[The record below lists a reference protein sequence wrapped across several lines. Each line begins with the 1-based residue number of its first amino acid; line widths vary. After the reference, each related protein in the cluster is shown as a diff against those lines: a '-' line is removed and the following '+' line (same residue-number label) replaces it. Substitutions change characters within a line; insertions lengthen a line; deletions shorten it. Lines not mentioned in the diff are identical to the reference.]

1 MSEPSTGGRTVASV
15 RAREVLD
22 CRGLPTVQVDVELDG
37 GVTGTADV
45 PSGRSTGSNE
55 ACELRDGGD
64 RFGGFGVRGA
74 VGSVTGEIAESLV
87 GGPLPDQRAL
97 DVALIELDGT
107 SDKSRLGA
115 NAILGV
121 SLAAAR
127 ARAAASGMP
136 LYRAL
141 NANAHLLPVP
151 LVNLINGGKH
161 ASNDLDFQE
170 FIVIP
175 VGADSILEA
184 LQISTEVNLALAEI
198 LLERYGK
205 SALNTGDE
213 GGYAPAISSPQ
224 EALGLLHEAVADAG
238 HEGRFRYGLDCAAT
252 HYYDRDSATYELAG
266 ETRDTDA
273 MIDLYLEL
281 IRDFDVI
288 TIEDPLDEEDFAGFA
303 RLTAESRIQIVGDDL
318 FVTNPERLRRG
329 IAEEAGQRAALEGEP
344 DRHPLRGDRR
354 RRPGPP
360 ERLQGRRLRALRRD
374 RGPDHRRPRRGA
386 RRRPDQDRRAG
397 ARRAHRQVQP
407 PAPDLRGARLDRG
420 LSRRRARRAGASRPR
435 SRTLAAADPRAAAA
449 PPPAQPIAFV
459 DSLPSRGEREARR
472 AGLRIAAAGLAAC
485 DVHRATHGAVALA
498 GDELIVDGSRHRLD
512 PGGRVLV
519 VGAGKAST
527 GHRGRARGDPR
538 RPAGRRRDRR
548 PRR

>member
-1 MSEPSTGGRTVASV
+1 MSDAINGGGRTIEAI

-37 GVTGTADV
+37 GVIGTADV

-64 RFGGFGVRGA
+64 RFGGFGVRDA
-74 VGSVTGEIAESLV
+74 VHNVTGEIASMLV
-87 GGPLPDQRAL
+87 ASVLPEQRAL
-97 DVALIELDGT
+97 DVSLIELDAT
-107 SDKSRLGA
+107 ADKSRLGA

-127 ARAAASGMP
+127 ARAQAAGIP
-136 LYRAL
+136 LYQAL
-141 NANAHLLPVP
+141 NANAHVLPVP

-224 EALGLLHEAVADAG
+224 EALGLLHEAVANAG
-238 HEGRFRYGLDCAAT
+238 HQGRFRYGLDCAAT
-252 HYYDRDSATYELAG
+252 HYYDRESGTYALAG

-273 MIDLYLEL
+273 MIELYLEL

-288 TIEDPLDEEDFAGFA
+288 TIEDPLEEEDFAGFA
-303 RLTAESRIQIVGDDL
+303 ELTAASGIQIVGDDL
-318 FVTNPERLRRG
+318 FVTNPQRLRRG
-329 IAEEAGQRAALEGEP
+329 IAENAANALLWKVNQIGTLSEAIDAADL
-344 DRHPLRGDRR
+344 
-354 RRPGPP
+354 
-360 ERLQGRRLRALRRD
+360 
-374 RGPDHRRPRRGA
+374 
-386 RRRPDQDRRAG
+386 
-397 ARRAHRQVQP
+397 AHRSAYKVVVSERSGETEDP
-407 PAPDLRGARLDRG
+407 IIADL
-420 LSRRRARRAGASRPR
+420 
-435 SRTLAAADPRAAAA
+435 
-449 PPPAQPIAFV
+449 
-459 DSLPSRGEREARR
+459 
-472 AGLRIAAAGLAAC
+472 
-485 DVHRATHGAVALA
+485 AVAL
-498 GDELIVDGSRHRLD
+498 
-512 PGGRVLV
+512 
-519 VGAGKAST
+519 GAGQIKT
-527 GHRGRARGDPR
+527 GAPVRSERTAKYNRLIRISEELSATAVYPGSELAAPTI
-538 RPAGRRRDRR
+538 AA
-548 PRR
+548 